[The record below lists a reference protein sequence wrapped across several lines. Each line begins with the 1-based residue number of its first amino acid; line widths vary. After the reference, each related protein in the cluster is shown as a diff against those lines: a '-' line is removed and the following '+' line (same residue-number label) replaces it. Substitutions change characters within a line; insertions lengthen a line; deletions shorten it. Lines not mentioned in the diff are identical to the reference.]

1 MLQASRK
8 KALARAP
15 FFMASRQTVNKEL
28 RTLEQMGVIKAAYGR
43 VTIHDLEALRQ
54 AAGG

>member
-1 MLQASRK
+1 MVAV
-8 KALARAP
+8 
-15 FFMASRQTVNKEL
+15 SRQTVNKEL
-28 RTLEQMGVIKAAYGR
+28 RTLEQMGVINAAYGC